1 MNDRIEPMPESNIT
15 DSALINQIK
24 QFRDSVC
31 RAIRVPNSIIE
42 VRTMY
47 YDNIIEQLEYAK
59 TIEAVQSIEIR
70 SDLLYNAGYITTS
83 ERSRLSAHAMSRIIE
98 LDQSI
103 DHKYQ
108 VASDLHDIRLDFV
121 VADKPPTKS

>member
-31 RAIRVPNSIIE
+31 RAFRVPNSIIE

-121 VADKPPTKS
+121 VADKPPTES